1 MKIVKK
7 NQTKEFKNSETCIA
21 IEYPTNDHDKDLNI
35 AVIKLKKDRYP
46 LKGWAV
52 NEKCKEMSY
61 VVKGKVKFVTE
72 NSSTDLEE
80 GDVVFIDVN
89 EKYYWLGD
97 CEMVMPCTPAWYPEQ
112 HKIVEASL

>member
-7 NQTKEFKNSETCIA
+7 GQSKEFKNSETCIA
-21 IEYPTNDHDKDLNI
+21 IEYPINDKDINI
-35 AVIKLKKDRYP
+35 AVVILKNDRYP
-46 LKGWAV
+46 SNGWAV

-61 VVKGKVKFVTE
+61 ITKGKVKLVTE
-72 NSSTDLEE
+72 RESIDLEE
-80 GDVVFIDVN
+80 GDVAFIEAN

-112 HKIVEASL
+112 HKIVETA